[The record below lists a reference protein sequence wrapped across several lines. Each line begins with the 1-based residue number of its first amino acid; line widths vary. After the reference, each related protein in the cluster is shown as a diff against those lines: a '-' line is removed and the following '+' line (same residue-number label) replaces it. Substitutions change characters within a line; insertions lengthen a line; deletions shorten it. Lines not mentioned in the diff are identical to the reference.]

1 MSQSSSE
8 YEQNCQF
15 FYVQENSLSEAE
27 VIDENQNSSNEIE
40 VLNNFYVYNNDNYP
54 YLQLKFRDYVSDNE
68 SMSAQS
74 TSIHNQDD
82 LLSISFF
89 IQMKTFKEITDNRTD
104 AVLNIERNKESDDIE
119 YHSFQNES
127 DYVFAL

>member
-40 VLNNFYVYNNDNYP
+40 VLNNSYVHNNDNH
-54 YLQLKFRDYVSDNE
+54 
-68 SMSAQS
+68 
-74 TSIHNQDD
+74 T
-82 LLSISFF
+82 
-89 IQMKTFKEITDNRTD
+89 
-104 AVLNIERNKESDDIE
+104 
-119 YHSFQNES
+119 
-127 DYVFAL
+127 

>member
-40 VLNNFYVYNNDNYP
+40 VLNNSYVHDNDNHT

-68 SMSAQS
+68 SMSA
-74 TSIHNQDD
+74 
-82 LLSISFF
+82 
-89 IQMKTFKEITDNRTD
+89 
-104 AVLNIERNKESDDIE
+104 
-119 YHSFQNES
+119 
-127 DYVFAL
+127 